1 MRQQRLM
8 TGKERDRVERVWL
21 VTDEVPLS
29 TLLLREYEG
38 THIVRASSAAVREL
52 LAAGRDDRAGGVR
65 LAGRPD
71 GKPDAALA
79 AGS

>member
-1 MRQQRLM
+1 M

-21 VTDEVPLS
+21 VTDDAPLA

-38 THIVRASSAAVREL
+38 THIVRAPADAVREFL
-52 LAAGRDDRAGGVR
+52 PLDGANALEGRR

-71 GKPDAALA
+71 G
-79 AGS
+79 